1 MQSLSVVSELEA
13 AGEGQVR
20 RRAMGK
26 RSVGHRLRVP
36 SHPDTASRQRD
47 LGFLE
52 KTNARAPLLGTTPY
66 PHRHRPAEKAAG
78 PFWFLLKN
86 WKGAS
91 RWLLGLRGCEG
102 TGECGCPFLRFS
114 RKQKLGCVAVDPA
127 EAGSTVWREDTSA
140 SSRSSS
146 RQRHAPAVPPRTP
159 SRAVAVWTHLG
170 DHGGDRRGVRSLLRN
185 HRAESIP
192 YHLDQLADDGDGS
205 WIALGEP
212 GQVSEKLGAFRG
224 CGDDRGVAAALFCH
238 GSVLSRAR
246 FQTSWSTLS
255 WSSPRGWHRRE
266 WSAPGLSGW
275 TALVSRF
282 RAFHAY
288 LVALRR

>member
-1 MQSLSVVSELEA
+1 MISEIRP
-13 AGEGQVR
+13 EGAR
-20 RRAMGK
+20 LRPWPHRRALGTPEANTWGRVGRAAQHLTSVERTARVMS
-26 RSVGHRLRVP
+26 RSRATRRSPLPCGSRMYGYAGLCRFSP
-36 SHPDTASRQRD
+36 PARGGRGRATWGASRQ
-47 LGFLE
+47 
-52 KTNARAPLLGTTPY
+52 
-66 PHRHRPAEKAAG
+66 
-78 PFWFLLKN
+78 
-86 WKGAS
+86 
-91 RWLLGLRGCEG
+91 C
-102 TGECGCPFLRFS
+102 
-114 RKQKLGCVAVDPA
+114 
-127 EAGSTVWREDTSA
+127 
-140 SSRSSS
+140 
-146 RQRHAPAVPPRTP
+146 HAPAVPPRTP

-205 WIALGEP
+205 WVALGEP